1 MQNGTPALTV
11 TPAGSI
17 EALSRVCRFQ
27 DGGSNVSSD
36 DESTPLVSEMSSPS
50 SGPNR
55 VSGEFSN
62 QGFGPTDSPGSSEVS
77 PTSFKSTPTY
87 EQHSSAESIHRTVEI
102 DGAQGY
108 HCFPMFESSHDGDVK
123 LATRLSH
130 SLSRQNAVD
139 SDEDKSC
146 LVWDDPETTV

>member
-17 EALSRVCRFQ
+17 EALTRVCRFQ

-62 QGFGPTDSPGSSEVS
+62 QGFGPADSPGSSEVS

-87 EQHSSAESIHRTVEI
+87 EQRSSNESISRTVEV
-102 DGAQGY
+102 DGSQGY
-108 HCFPMFESSHDGDVK
+108 HTFPLFGGFHDGAVK
-123 LATRLSH
+123 LSTRLSH

-139 SDEDKSC
+139 SDEDKSYNT
-146 LVWDDPETTV
+146 WDDPETTV